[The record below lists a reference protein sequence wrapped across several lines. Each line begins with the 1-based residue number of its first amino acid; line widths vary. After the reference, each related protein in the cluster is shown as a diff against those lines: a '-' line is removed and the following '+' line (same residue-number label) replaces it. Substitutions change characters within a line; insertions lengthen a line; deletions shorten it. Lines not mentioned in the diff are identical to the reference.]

1 VSPPFRCV
9 LRVLRGFN
17 ILLKEIP
24 ASVKIRLIR
33 VIRVPHS
40 PSNSKL
46 KTQDSRLLSGQQPE
60 PYKAFKT
67 YKKANKED
75 YHRSERNG
83 RRGQIQFA
91 FSPLKSL
98 SCMLSCM
105 PSMPCMVQYYARAS
119 SKSSL
124 PFRLHAAPSAFAA
137 VSTFSSKNM
146 LLNPRIRENPSH
158 PCPRLARCA
167 LRVLRGS
174 YLAL

>member
-1 VSPPFRCV
+1 VSSLFPPFRCALCV
-9 LRVLRGFN
+9 RCGFN

-40 PSNSKL
+40 PSNSKP

-83 RRGQIQFA
+83 RRGQIQFP

-105 PSMPCMVQYYARAS
+105 PSMPCMVQCYARPS
-119 SKSSL
+119 SKSSP
-124 PFRLHAAPSAFAA
+124 PFR
-137 VSTFSSKNM
+137 STPRPLRSPRFQHSSLLCKNTSIKT
-146 LLNPRIRENPSH
+146 LDP
-158 PCPRLARCA
+158 PCQKIYCINCF
-167 LRVLRGS
+167 
-174 YLAL
+174 